1 MSGYYNQPDSDDD
14 QFVADNTGK
23 GLRAQFEKLLK
34 EHNELKATVQ
44 KTSAAEVLKGKGIDP
59 ALADLIPPDTTPE
72 AWAEKYGPL
81 LGVRPP
87 VEQEDPSDEQPEIVQ
102 QAPEDEDPAVRAERE
117 AVEAMQ
123 GAQQDG
129 SPSVVTKDAI
139 ERMSKINSE
148 EEFMRFLANP
158 GA

>member
-1 MSGYYNQPDSDDD
+1 MSGYYNQPDSDTEE
-14 QFVADNTGK
+14 VEDNTGR

-34 EHNELKATVQ
+34 EHNELKATVK

-59 ALADLIPPDTTPE
+59 ALAELIPPDTTAE

-81 LGVRPP
+81 LGVKPSGG
-87 VEQEDPSDEQPEIVQ
+87 QEEPSDEQPEVVQ
-102 QAPEDEDPAVRAERE
+102 QAPEEEDPAVRAERE

-129 SPSVVTKDAI
+129 SPSVITKDAI

-148 EEFMRFLANP
+148 EEFMKFLANP